1 MLNNLNAQPLTGQSL
16 GKWDNQIYISDVNG
30 RPVRSGYNDI
40 TGTPFFNGEFKI
52 GNIILTS
59 GKQFVSVPIRI
70 DIVTH
75 EINFQSPNKEEGY
88 LGANMVKEVSY
99 VDSTL
104 PNFPVFIFRTGMP
117 PIDNH
122 KGNEF
127 FQVISDGK
135 LLLLK
140 SHSKKVDTR
149 KNELSGEIVKE
160 FVTYN
165 DYYVLQNGNII
176 RLKRDKAFIQS
187 LMPDKAKIMTDFLMG
202 YKNTIKNE
210 QDLKAIFDKYNM

>member
-1 MLNNLNAQPLTGQSL
+1 
-16 GKWDNQIYISDVNG
+16 
-30 RPVRSGYNDI
+30 
-40 TGTPFFNGEFKI
+40 
-52 GNIILTS
+52 
-59 GKQFVSVPIRI
+59 
-70 DIVTH
+70 
-75 EINFQSPNKEEGY
+75 
-88 LGANMVKEVSY
+88 
-99 VDSTL
+99 
-104 PNFPVFIFRTGMP
+104 
-117 PIDNH
+117 
-122 KGNEF
+122 
-127 FQVISDGK
+127 VISDGK

-210 QDLKAIFDKYNM
+210 QDLKAI